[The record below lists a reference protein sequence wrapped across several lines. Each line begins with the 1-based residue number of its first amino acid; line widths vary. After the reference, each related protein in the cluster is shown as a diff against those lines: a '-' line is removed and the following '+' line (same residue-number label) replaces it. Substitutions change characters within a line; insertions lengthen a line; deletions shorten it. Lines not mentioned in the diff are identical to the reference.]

1 METISIGLD
10 DPLLIKLLPSIL
22 IIIGFAITI
31 WRIRAEANSNKAL
44 IEKQNKW
51 ERTEKLRNQQEKYF
65 ENFMDLM
72 ENITKDQVIGVDS
85 FTKLKSFTIK
95 AIRLFDDDA
104 VVDPLDIAVKLIE
117 NHSLDKKT
125 VGTLQSQE
133 VKEATIKLNN
143 ALGSHLALVIE
154 YLKKKVV

>member
-51 ERTEKLRNQQEKYF
+51 ERTEKLRNQKEKYF